1 MFRNSTALILA
12 VLIMLSSF
20 AACGSAQGTDAPA
33 AGETAAEADT
43 EPEESGP
50 PTDDYGRE
58 IIPSS
63 LPEDIDLGGKTLT
76 VFYRDDYDSNL
87 TAFELYAPE
96 ENGEIIN
103 DAVFKRNR
111 AVEEKLNVKLN
122 ITTPNATDYTA
133 YSNAL
138 KNSVTAGDN
147 AFDIA
152 PIHGYYGPSLLSAGY
167 FRNLLDANYIDL
179 SKPWWNSDFIDQM
192 TIYNAL
198 YGATGDIALTAA
210 KRVFGMFFNK
220 KLLDEYFPGT
230 DLYEE
235 VRQGK
240 WTIDRFGDLIKDA
253 YRDLNGD
260 SVRDSSDFYAWFVP
274 TASIPI
280 DTLEEALEIPITSK
294 NADGIPEIVY
304 NGQKTAE
311 AYNKVYNMI
320 FGNDGVYAGEYTYAS
335 ILEAR
340 DAFVKGDEIFLIDIF
355 EATETMREMED
366 DYGVL
371 PIFKWDESQEKYKTA
386 VQDVYSIFVIST
398 VTPDPDAASAVMES
412 MAENSY
418 LGVTPEYFEIA
429 LKQKYARGD
438 SDAEMYDIILAG
450 RGFNFGV
457 VYSEALGDLIHQWR
471 VLLDGRKDN
480 WQSTIDKK
488 MSGAEK
494 KLTKLLDKLEALGD

>member
-1 MFRNSTALILA
+1 MNKKRSALILA
-12 VLIMLSSF
+12 ALLMISSF
-20 AACGSAQGTDAPA
+20 AACGDNSGSGAPA
-33 AGETAAEADT
+33 GGETADIQT
-43 EPEESGP
+43 QPEESGP

-58 IIPSS
+58 IIESS
-63 LPEDIDLGGKTLT
+63 LPADLDLGGKTLT
-76 VFYRDDYDSNL
+76 VYYRDDYDSNL

-111 AVEEKLNVKLN
+111 AVEERLNVKLN
-122 ITTPNATDYTA
+122 ITTPNASDYTA

-167 FRNLLDANYIDL
+167 FRNLLDTQYIDF
-179 SKPWWNSDFIDQM
+179 SKPWWNADFIDQM
-192 TIYNAL
+192 TIFNAI

-230 DLYEE
+230 DLYDE
-235 VRQGK
+235 VRQEK
-240 WTIDRFGDLIKDA
+240 WTIDRFDTLIKDA

-260 SVRDSSDFYAWFVP
+260 STRDSSDFYAWFVP

-280 DTLEEALEIPITSK
+280 DTLEEALEIPITAK

-311 AYNKVYNMI
+311 AYSKVYNMI

-340 DAFVKGDEIFLIDIF
+340 DAFVFGNEIFLIDIF
-355 EATETMREMED
+355 EATETMRQMED

>member
-1 MFRNSTALILA
+1 MKKAFSAALA
-12 VLIMLSSF
+12 LIMLLSLI
-20 AACGSAQGTDAPA
+20 AACGSGGDGAAAPTTSS
-33 AGETAAEADT
+33 GDPADT
-43 EPEESGP
+43 AEPEETGP

-58 IIPSS
+58 IIESS
-63 LPEDIDLGGKTLT
+63 LPSDLDLGGSTMN

-103 DAVFKRNR
+103 DAVYRRNR
-111 AVEEKLNVKLN
+111 AVEERLNVKLN
-122 ITTPNATDYTA
+122 ITTPNATDYNA
-133 YSNAL
+133 YSAVL
-138 KNSVTAGDN
+138 KNSVQAGDN

-152 PIHGYYGPSLLSAGY
+152 PIHGYYGPSLMSGGF
-167 FRNLLDANYIDL
+167 FRNLLDTAYIDL
-179 SKPWWNSDFIDQM
+179 SKPWWNADFTEQITLFDS
-192 TIYNAL
+192 L

-220 KLLDEYFPGT
+220 KLLEEYFPGT
-230 DLYEE
+230 DLYGE

-260 SVRDSSDFYAWFVP
+260 SARDSSDFYAWFVP

-280 DTLEEALEIPITSK
+280 DTLEEALEIPITAK
-294 NADGIPEIVY
+294 NSDGVPEIVY

-311 AYNKVYNMI
+311 AYSKVYNMI

-340 DAFVKGDEIFLIDIF
+340 DAFVRGSEIFLIDIF
-355 EATETMREMED
+355 EATETMREMQD

-371 PIFKWDESQEKYKTA
+371 PIFKWDESQEIYKTA
-386 VQDVYSIFVIST
+386 VQDVYSIFVMST
-398 VTPDPDAASAVMES
+398 VTPDPDAASAVMEA
-412 MAENSY
+412 MAECSY
-418 LGVTPEYFEIA
+418 LYVTPEYFEIA

-438 SDAEMYDIILAG
+438 SDAEMYDILLAG

-471 VLLDGRKDN
+471 ILLDGRKDN

-488 MSGAEK
+488 MSGTEK
-494 KLTKLLDKLEALGD
+494 KLTKLLEKLESVGQ

>member
-1 MFRNSTALILA
+1 MNKKRSALILA
-12 VLIMLSSF
+12 ALLMISSF
-20 AACGSAQGTDAPA
+20 AACGDNSGSGAPA
-33 AGETAAEADT
+33 GGETADIQT
-43 EPEESGP
+43 QPEESGP

-58 IIPSS
+58 IIESS
-63 LPEDIDLGGKTLT
+63 LPADLDLGGKTLT
-76 VFYRDDYDSNL
+76 VYYRDDYDSNL

-111 AVEEKLNVKLN
+111 AVEERLNVKLN
-122 ITTPNATDYTA
+122 ITTPNASDYTA

-167 FRNLLDANYIDL
+167 FRNLLDTQYIDF
-179 SKPWWNSDFIDQM
+179 SKPWWNADFIDQM
-192 TIYNAL
+192 TIFNAI

-230 DLYEE
+230 DLYDE

-240 WTIDRFGDLIKDA
+240 WTIDRFDTLIKDA

-260 SVRDSSDFYAWFVP
+260 STRDSSDFYAWFVP

-280 DTLEEALEIPITSK
+280 DTLEEALEIPITAK

-311 AYNKVYNMI
+311 AYSKVYNMI

-340 DAFVKGDEIFLIDIF
+340 DAFVFGNEIFLIDIF
-355 EATETMREMED
+355 EATETMRQMED

-418 LGVTPEYFEIA
+418 LYVTPEYFEIA

>member
-1 MFRNSTALILA
+1 MNKKRSALILA
-12 VLIMLSSF
+12 ALLMISSF
-20 AACGSAQGTDAPA
+20 AACGDNSGSGAPA
-33 AGETAAEADT
+33 GGETTDIQT
-43 EPEESGP
+43 QPEESGP

-58 IIPSS
+58 IIESS
-63 LPEDIDLGGKTLT
+63 LPADLDLGGKTLT
-76 VFYRDDYDSNL
+76 VYYRDDYDSNL

-111 AVEEKLNVKLN
+111 AVEERLNVKLN
-122 ITTPNATDYTA
+122 ITTPNASDYTA

-167 FRNLLDANYIDL
+167 FRNLLDTQYIDF
-179 SKPWWNSDFIDQM
+179 SKPWWNADFIDQM
-192 TIYNAL
+192 TIFNAI

-230 DLYEE
+230 DLYDE

-240 WTIDRFGDLIKDA
+240 WTIDRFDTLIKDA

-260 SVRDSSDFYAWFVP
+260 STRDSSDFYAWFVP

-280 DTLEEALEIPITSK
+280 DTLEEALEIPITAK

-311 AYNKVYNMI
+311 AYSKVYNMI

-340 DAFVKGDEIFLIDIF
+340 DAFVFGNEIFLIDIF
-355 EATETMREMED
+355 EATETMRQMED

-494 KLTKLLDKLEALGD
+494 KLGKLLEKLEALGE